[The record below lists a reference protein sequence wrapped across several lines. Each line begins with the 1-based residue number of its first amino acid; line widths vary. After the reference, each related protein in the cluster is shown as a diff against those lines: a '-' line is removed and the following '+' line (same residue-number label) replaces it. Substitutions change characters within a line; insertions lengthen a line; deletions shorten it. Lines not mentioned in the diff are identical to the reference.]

1 MTPSTDHTV
10 LTAMLAPAFFLT
22 ATASL
27 LLSANNRLAR
37 IIDRARTLLREL
49 ADVEEESERSLLEKR
64 IALQRQRS
72 LIILRAGQLL
82 YAAIS
87 CFVGTSLAV
96 AVDTFTGHRLGSL
109 PTWLAA
115 VGVVALLALIV
126 WLRPA
131 PVQAVA
137 VPATVSYAQIKP
149 VIEQRCAMC
158 HGEALQSKNVR
169 LDSPD
174 ALKQHAQAV
183 YQQAVVTRA
192 MPMNN
197 ATGLTEEERAL
208 IGQWFKSG
216 AKVE

>member
-1 MTPSTDHTV
+1 MNLPTDHAV

-49 ADVEEESERSLLEKR
+49 VDVEDDAERGLYEQR
-64 IALQRQRS
+64 IALQRLRS

-96 AVDTFTGHRLGSL
+96 AVDAFTGHKLGSL

-115 VGVVALLALIV
+115 LGVLAMLAASLLLARESTLAVTAINEEMDH
-126 WLRPA
+126 RKAKRKAPA
-131 PVQAVA
+131 
-137 VPATVSYAQIKP
+137 ATP
-149 VIEQRCAMC
+149 
-158 HGEALQSKNVR
+158 
-169 LDSPD
+169 
-174 ALKQHAQAV
+174 
-183 YQQAVVTRA
+183 
-192 MPMNN
+192 
-197 ATGLTEEERAL
+197 
-208 IGQWFKSG
+208 
-216 AKVE
+216 

>member
-1 MTPSTDHTV
+1 MLQNTV
-10 LTAMLAPAFFLT
+10 ESAAGHYAILTAMLAPAFFLT

-82 YAAIS
+82 YGAIS

-96 AVDTFTGHRLGSL
+96 AVDTFTGHRLGSV

-115 VGVVALLALIV
+115 VGVVAMLAASLLLARESTLAVTAINEEMDH
-126 WLRPA
+126 RPA
-131 PVQAVA
+131 AARSRRGDGP
-137 VPATVSYAQIKP
+137 PASRP
-149 VIEQRCAMC
+149 GR
-158 HGEALQSKNVR
+158 S
-169 LDSPD
+169 
-174 ALKQHAQAV
+174 
-183 YQQAVVTRA
+183 
-192 MPMNN
+192 
-197 ATGLTEEERAL
+197 
-208 IGQWFKSG
+208 
-216 AKVE
+216 